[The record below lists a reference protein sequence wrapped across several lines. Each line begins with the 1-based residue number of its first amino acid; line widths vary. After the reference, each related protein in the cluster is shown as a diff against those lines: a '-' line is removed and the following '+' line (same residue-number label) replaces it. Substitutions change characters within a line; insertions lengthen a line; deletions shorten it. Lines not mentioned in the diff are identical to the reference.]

1 MPPNAIA
8 ICKQIA
14 FGAPRVENVFFE
26 DRQRQLAEKNLH
38 FSKRCAILK
47 KVKNAM
53 KKAAKSKYA
62 NPTESACHR
71 LKAARLREA
80 AFPFG
85 AGRVRGF
92 GSSSRQHTVIGAK
105 GVSRFAA
112 GNAGGTAE
120 AFPVFAPSS
129 RGEGFFFFPREIFS
143 AYKKPKQK
151 RG

>member
-1 MPPNAIA
+1 
-8 ICKQIA
+8 
-14 FGAPRVENVFFE
+14 
-26 DRQRQLAEKNLH
+26 
-38 FSKRCAILK
+38 
-47 KVKNAM
+47 M

-92 GSSSRQHTVIGAK
+92 ASSSRQHTVLGAK

-120 AFPVFAPSS
+120 HCFVPFGGMG
-129 RGEGFFFFPREIFS
+129 RFFYALPHNTVINR
-143 AYKKPKQK
+143 K
-151 RG
+151 GCTL

>member
-1 MPPNAIA
+1 
-8 ICKQIA
+8 
-14 FGAPRVENVFFE
+14 
-26 DRQRQLAEKNLH
+26 
-38 FSKRCAILK
+38 
-47 KVKNAM
+47 M

-92 GSSSRQHTVIGAK
+92 CSPSRQHTVIGAK

-120 AFPVFAPSS
+120 AFFVFAPSS

-143 AYKKPKQK
+143 AHKKSKQK